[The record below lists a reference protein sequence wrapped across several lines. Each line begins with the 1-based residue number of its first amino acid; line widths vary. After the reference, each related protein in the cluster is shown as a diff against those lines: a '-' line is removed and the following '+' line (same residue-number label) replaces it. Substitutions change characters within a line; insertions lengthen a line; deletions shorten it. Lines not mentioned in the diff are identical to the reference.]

1 MDDITVVGGGIG
13 GLACA
18 VALANAGRSV
28 RVLER
33 RAELADAGT
42 ALGMW
47 PNALRALDAL
57 GLGDK
62 VRQIGYLQAEA
73 VFRRPDGVRLAR
85 IRPREPVVL
94 ISRGA
99 LTNLLRGA
107 VPDGVVRT
115 GAEVSDVDAL
125 TADSRV
131 VVGADGIHSV
141 VRKAC
146 FGDAYG
152 LRYSGY
158 TAWRGI
164 VQGEYGPNGEILGR
178 GAKFGVT
185 GVEGGRTNWFAP
197 VWSPPGLRATDEH
210 LPELHR
216 IFDGWCD
223 PVSQIL
229 AATDESDI
237 IRHDLCYVAPR
248 LRSYVRDRVALV
260 GDAAHAMTP
269 DLGQGA
275 CQALV
280 DGAVLGRCLATIPDT
295 DAALRRY
302 DSLRRKPSQR
312 VAAIARRVGLLT
324 MRPGLVFPRDA
335 LLRTARIL
343 LR

>member
-1 MDDITVVGGGIG
+1 MDITVVGGGIG

-18 VALANAGRSV
+18 VALTKAGRPV

-33 RAELADAGT
+33 RDALADAGT

-47 PNALRALDAL
+47 PNALRSLDGL

-62 VRQIGYLQAEA
+62 VRQIGVVQAEA
-73 VFRRPDGVRLAR
+73 VFRRPDGRPLAR
-85 IRPREPVVL
+85 IRPRNAVVL

-99 LTNLLRGA
+99 LTQLLHDA
-107 VPDGVVRT
+107 LPSEVLRT
-115 GAEVSDVDAL
+115 GIEVSDVDSLA
-125 TADSRV
+125 ASGGV
-131 VVGADGIHSV
+131 VVGADGINSV

-146 FGDAYG
+146 FGNAYG

-158 TAWRGI
+158 SAWRGI
-164 VQGEYGPNGEILGR
+164 VPGEYGPSGEILGR

-185 GVEGGRTNWFAP
+185 GVEGDRTNWFAP
-197 VWSPPGLRATDEH
+197 VWSPAGLRHADGH

-216 IFDGWCD
+216 IFGKWCD
-223 PVSQIL
+223 PVPQIL

-237 IRHDLCYVAPR
+237 IRHDLYYVGPR

-275 CQALV
+275 CQALE
-280 DGAVLGRCLATIPDT
+280 DGAVLGRCLATMSDT
-295 DAALRRY
+295 DQALRRY
-302 DSLRRKPSQR
+302 DSLRRKASQR
-312 VAAIARRVGLLT
+312 VAGTARLVGQAT
-324 MRPGLVFPRDA
+324 MRPGMVFPRDT
-335 LLRTARIL
+335 LLRTADFLMR
-343 LR
+343 